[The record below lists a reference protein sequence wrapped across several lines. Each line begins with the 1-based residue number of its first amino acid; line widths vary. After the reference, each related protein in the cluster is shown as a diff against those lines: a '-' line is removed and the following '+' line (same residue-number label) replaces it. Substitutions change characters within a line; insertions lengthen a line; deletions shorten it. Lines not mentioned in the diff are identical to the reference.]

1 MQKLN
6 VYKNPRNA
14 RKKKKGKYIK
24 YFISNVRVIM
34 MFKGSLMF
42 ESPLFMRM

>member
-1 MQKLN
+1 MR
-6 VYKNPRNA
+6 V
-14 RKKKKGKYIK
+14 KKKRKEKYIK